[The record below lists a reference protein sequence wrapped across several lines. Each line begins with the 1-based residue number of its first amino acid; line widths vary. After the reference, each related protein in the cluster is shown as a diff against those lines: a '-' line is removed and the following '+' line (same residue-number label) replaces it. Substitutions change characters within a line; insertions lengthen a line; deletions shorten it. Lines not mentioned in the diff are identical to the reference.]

1 MLNFRFSFRHV
12 MNALT
17 NITLVASI
25 ATVLFRFVV
34 FNVKELLNTIILCYA
49 IIIRHG
55 AFNLL
60 NDFARLNLVILW
72 GFSYL

>member
-34 FNVKELLNTIILCYA
+34 FNVKELLNTINIMLCHNHMA
-49 IIIRHG
+49 WTIQS
-55 AFNLL
+55 FK
-60 NDFARLNLVILW
+60 
-72 GFSYL
+72 